1 MQYRMMAVSASIM
14 AMTMVVSAEYN
25 FHDDMK
31 DALDDMSFYFEGADV
46 PYN

>member
-1 MQYRMMAVSASIM
+1 MLSMSMVSAQ
-14 AMTMVVSAEYN
+14 YD

-31 DALDDMSFYFEGADV
+31 DALDDMSFYFEGAGV